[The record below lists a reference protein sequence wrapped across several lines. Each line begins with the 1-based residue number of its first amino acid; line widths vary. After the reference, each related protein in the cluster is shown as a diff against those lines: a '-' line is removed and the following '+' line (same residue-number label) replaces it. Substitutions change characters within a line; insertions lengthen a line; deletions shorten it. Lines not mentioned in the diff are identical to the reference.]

1 MCIPDIKIT
10 FPALVEVIMLEPFK
24 ELEDEEPHDV
34 EGMEEV
40 HNFPQDILRALNR
53 ESEGSKSNIE
63 ET

>member
-1 MCIPDIKIT
+1 
-10 FPALVEVIMLEPFK
+10 MLEPFK